1 MSRYSTIG
9 VESTCNSKSVPVGH
23 VMFRSDTRMMSD
35 IKATRKQKFAIK
47 KQICQL
53 NKSTVR

>member
-1 MSRYSTIG
+1 MSRNCTI
-9 VESTCNSKSVPVGH
+9 EIDINSKPVPVGH
-23 VMFRSDTRMMSD
+23 VMFSDPRMMSD